1 MGKRLQT
8 DVADLPTR
16 RHSDAAWE
24 RKCEQLQAE
33 RDEAKAQLK
42 EVLAGID
49 KLLADLAAFRRE

>member
-42 EVLAGID
+42 EVLD